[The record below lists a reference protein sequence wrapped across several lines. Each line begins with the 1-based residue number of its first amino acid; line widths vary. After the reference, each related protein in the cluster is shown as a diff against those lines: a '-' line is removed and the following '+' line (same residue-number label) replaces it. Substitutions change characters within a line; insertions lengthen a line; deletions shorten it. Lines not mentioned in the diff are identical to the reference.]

1 MSEMKEDFRDDKSK
15 LKVKDAFKEDVGR
28 GIVRIDPDIVE
39 ALQFKTGDV
48 IEIAHPITQK
58 RTAALLY
65 PGKNEDRGSET
76 IRIGPSLRRNI
87 NASLDDVVDIRKIE
101 AALADRITFAGLK
114 ETIIPRKSQDLARL
128 LENRVV
134 TKEDILSFYAPPAN
148 RRIDLVVI
156 DYTPKADAV
165 RIHLDTE
172 ILISDKTQ
180 QELIELEEQRVS
192 YEDIG
197 GLEEEIQKIR
207 EMIEL
212 PIRHPELFKRIGID
226 PPKGVLLHGPP
237 GTGKTLL
244 ARAVAYE
251 TDAHFITISGPEIM
265 SKFYGQSEQN
275 LRKIFDEAKKEAPSI
290 IFIDELDSIAPKRGE
305 VTGEVERR
313 VVAQLLSLMDGLEG
327 RGKVIV
333 IGATNRVND
342 IDPALRRP
350 GRFDREIEIGVPD
363 TDGRY
368 EILLIHTR
376 GIPIKENVDLRTI
389 AERTHGFV
397 GADVEALAKEAAMIA
412 IRKILPKI
420 NLDKPIPMEIL
431 NDLEITMDDFLD
443 ALTSIEPSALREVLI
458 QQPRETWDDVGGLE
472 EAKQQLREVIE
483 WPLKYPELYGHLNSK
498 PPSGILLFGPPGTG
512 KTLLAKALAHES
524 EINFISVKG
533 PEFLSKWVGESEKAV
548 RETFRKARAA
558 APCIIF
564 FDEIDA
570 IAGVRGRY
578 AGSEVTEQV
587 VSQLLTEMDGLED
600 LKDVILLAATN
611 RADMLDPALL
621 RSGRFGRHIEIPMP
635 DFESRK
641 AIFKIHLK
649 NKPLDKDVSIDQ
661 MAEFLDGYTGADI
674 QAICEEATLLTIRD
688 AIEDVNIK
696 KIEISKLSS
705 DLESLRKEYNEA
717 RRLKKEAQI
726 STLSSKIDSK
736 EQKLEDL
743 NFEMLKDI
751 KIKKSEMDQAIDKI
765 LKGADRA
772 KKAHDS
778 ISKGVEEM
786 YR

>member
-1 MSEMKEDFRDDKSK
+1 MSGIIEGYRGEKNQ

-28 GIVRIDPDIVE
+28 GLVRLDPDVLQ
-39 ALQFKTGDV
+39 ALKLKTGDV
-48 IEIAHPITQK
+48 LEISHPLTEK
-58 RTAALLY
+58 KTAALIY
-65 PGKNEDRGSET
+65 PGKNEDKGSGT
-76 IRIGPSLRRNI
+76 IRIGPSLRRNLS
-87 NASLDDVVDIRKIE
+87 ASLDDIVEIRKID
-101 AALADRITFAGLK
+101 AALADKITFAGLK
-114 ETIIPRKSQDLARL
+114 EAIYTRKSQQLART

-134 TKEDILSFYAPPAN
+134 TKGDILSFYASAN
-148 RRIDLVVI
+148 KRVDLVVI
-156 DYTPKADAV
+156 DYTPRTEAV

-172 ILISDKTQ
+172 IIISEKSHR
-180 QELIELEEQRVS
+180 EIIESEKSRVS

-212 PIRHPELFKRIGID
+212 PIRHPEIFKKIGID
-226 PPKGVLLHGPP
+226 PPKGVLLHGVP

-251 TDAHFITISGPEIM
+251 TEAHFITISGPEIM

-275 LRKIFDEAKKEAPSI
+275 LRKIFDEAGEKAPSI

-327 RGKVIV
+327 RGEIIV

-368 EILLIHTR
+368 EILQIHTR
-376 GIPIKENVDLRTI
+376 GMPIHEDVDLRTI

-397 GADVEALAKEAAMIA
+397 GADVEALAKEAAMLA

-420 NLDKPIPMEIL
+420 DLDKPIPNEIL
-431 NDLEITMDDFLD
+431 SEIQINMDNFLSS
-443 ALTSIEPSALREVLI
+443 LNSIEPSALREVLI
-458 QQPRETWDDVGGLE
+458 QQPTETWDDVGGLE
-472 EAKQQLREVIE
+472 DAKLQLREVIE
-483 WPLKYPELYGHLNSK
+483 WPLKYPELYSHLNSK
-498 PPSGILLFGPPGTG
+498 PPNGILLYGPPGTG
-512 KTLLAKALAHES
+512 KTLLAKALAHET

-548 RETFRKARAA
+548 RETFRKARSA

-570 IAGVRGRY
+570 IAGHRGRF

-587 VSQLLTEMDGLED
+587 VSQLLTEMDGLEG
-600 LKDVILLAATN
+600 LKNVILLAATN
-611 RADMLDPALL
+611 RPDMLDPALL
-621 RSGRFGRHIEIPMP
+621 RSGRFGRHVEITMP
-635 DFESRK
+635 DLPTRK
-641 AIFKIHLK
+641 EIFKIHLK
-649 NKPLDKDVSIDQ
+649 SKPIGENVDLNQLS
-661 MAEFLDGYTGADI
+661 ENLDGYTGADI
-674 QAICEEATLLTIRD
+674 QAICEEATLLTIRK
-688 AIEDVNIK
+688 AIIQVDVKKKEIFEFNEQIELLENK
-696 KIEISKLSS
+696 KIEMAKSS
-705 DLESLRKEYNEA
+705 EEA
-717 RRLKKEAQI
+717 ETIAIQI
-726 STLSSKIDSK
+726 EEL
-736 EQKLEDL
+736 EQKIAKL
-743 NFEMLKDI
+743 NEEMLKNV
-751 KIKKSEMDQAIDKI
+751 KISKIEFTKAIEKI
-765 LKGADRA
+765 LKGADIA
-772 KKAHDS
+772 QKAE
-778 ISKGVEEM
+778 KGLEEM

>member
-1 MSEMKEDFRDDKSK
+1 MSKFTGSYNGPEKK
-15 LKVKDAFKEDVGR
+15 LRVKDAFKEDAGKGR
-28 GIVRIDPDIVE
+28 VRIDPSVVNE
-39 ALQFKTGDV
+39 LGLRNGDV
-48 IEIAHPITQK
+48 IQITHPGTDMK
-58 RTAALLY
+58 TAGLLY
-65 PGKNEDRGSET
+65 PGRQEDKDSGI
-76 IRIGPSLRRNI
+76 IRLEPSLRRNLG
-87 NASLDDVVDIRKIE
+87 AALDDIVSIRKITAE
-101 AALADRITFAGLK
+101 LAQKITFAGLK
-114 ETIIPRKSQDLARL
+114 QVVLAKDAQQL
-128 LENRVV
+128 STTLENRVV
-134 TKEDILSFYAPPAN
+134 TKNDIISFYN
-148 RRIDLVVI
+148 WSGRVDLIVV
-156 DYTPKADAV
+156 DFYPRVDAV
-165 RIHLDTE
+165 QIHVDTE
-172 ILISDKTQ
+172 IIMSEKSHK
-180 QELIELEEQRVS
+180 ELIEIEKSRVS

-265 SKFYGQSEQN
+265 SKFYGQSEEN
-275 LRKIFDEAKKEAPSI
+275 LRNIFDEAKEKSPSI

-327 RGKVIV
+327 RGEIIV

-363 TDGRY
+363 TDGRH

-376 GIPIKENVDLRTI
+376 GMPLSKKVDLRLI

-397 GADVEALAKEAAMIA
+397 GADVEALAKEAAMLS
-412 IRKILPKI
+412 IREILPKI
-420 NLDKPIPMEIL
+420 DLDKPIPMEIL
-431 NDLEITMDDFLD
+431 DKIEIKMENFID

-458 QQPRETWDDVGGLE
+458 QQPTETWEDVGGLE
-472 EAKQQLREVIE
+472 NAILQLKEVIE
-483 WPLKYPELYGHLNSK
+483 WPLKYPDLYSHLKSK
-498 PPSGILLFGPPGTG
+498 PPNGILLYGAPGTG

-548 RETFRKARAA
+548 RETFRKARSA

-570 IAGVRGRY
+570 IAGERGRF
-578 AGSEVTEQV
+578 ASSQVTEQV
-587 VSQLLTEMDGLED
+587 VSQLLTEMDGLEG

-611 RADMLDPALL
+611 RPELLDAALL

-635 DFESRK
+635 NIDARK
-641 AIFKIHLK
+641 EIFKIHLK
-649 NKPLDKDVSIDQ
+649 NKPLSNDVSIDKL
-661 MAEFLDGYTGADI
+661 AEILDGYTGADI
-674 QAICEEATLLTIRD
+674 QAISEEATLLTVRKNIPVVNQKLKEIAERQAELENLKSEKGSNLEKIKEIEAEIKSYKAKMVEKVFITQEEFEQ
-688 AIEDVNIK
+688 AIE
-696 KIEISKLSS
+696 
-705 DLESLRKEYNEA
+705 
-717 RRLKKEAQI
+717 
-726 STLSSKIDSK
+726 
-736 EQKLEDL
+736 
-743 NFEMLKDI
+743 
-751 KIKKSEMDQAIDKI
+751 KI
-765 LKGADRA
+765 LKDADLA
-772 KKAHDS
+772 KKAHDRTL
-778 ISKGVEEM
+778 KAAEEM
-786 YR
+786 FR